1 MALVTVSG
9 VGGWARMISDTFIEL
24 GVTEADDGFQGALDQ
39 RELGRGVS
47 LTRVEADPCHVL
59 RTRRLTRDGCDD
71 VLFLMHVSGDGAVVK
86 DGQPTQ
92 MPSGYGSLH
101 AASDPYEL
109 KFTTPSHEVVL
120 QTPRRLLPTR
130 EFELLQREPTGIPP
144 QDPAMRV
151 LWSFTQELLTVS
163 DDLPTTLREEMGQT
177 AVDLLLS
184 VLHHRTLEES
194 AKAVGPEA
202 IYQSMRRFIRENACD
217 PAFTVEFAAERNRIS
232 LRYAQT
238 LFTRSGMSPAAFLR
252 SERIAHAQRL
262 LADPRQ
268 SGIPVESVAYRSG
281 FVDVNTFIR
290 AFKRALGVTPAV
302 WRANIHQQR

>member
-1 MALVTVSG
+1 MTLVTVSG
-9 VGGWARMISDTFIEL
+9 LGGWARMISDTFIEL
-24 GVTEADDGFQGALDQ
+24 GVKEADASFQGALDQ

-47 LTRVEADPCHVL
+47 LTRVETDPSHVL
-59 RTRRLTRDGCDD
+59 RTPRLTRDGCDD
-71 VLFLMHVSGDGAVVK
+71 VLFLMHVSGEGAVLK
-86 DGQPTQ
+86 DGQLTR

-109 KFTTPSHEVVL
+109 KFATASREVVL
-120 QTPRRLLPTR
+120 QTPRRLLPSR
-130 EFELLQREPTGIPP
+130 EFELLHRGPTGIPP

-163 DDLPTTLREEMGQT
+163 NDLPTPLREEMGQT

-184 VLHHRTLEES
+184 VLHHRDLEES

-202 IYQSMRRFIRENACD
+202 IYQSMKRLIRENAPD
-217 PAFTVEFAAERNRIS
+217 PAFTVELAAQQHNIS

-252 SERIAHAQRL
+252 SERIANAQRL

-290 AFKRALGVTPAV
+290 AFKRAVGVTPGV
-302 WRANIHQQR
+302 WRASVHEPR